1 MPLSIKIANTKNKKE
16 EENLDENEVEK
27 QLPRIERKSV
37 NELVDTVQIV
47 SSQLDLILDEVMK
60 RDKIVEDL
68 EEYTNEQTMIIDSLT
83 KDIEKYD
90 NVVKNKDKEI
100 EDLNC
105 QINEFQ
111 NIITNYESTIKKLES
126 TVKRLE
132 NEAQTRYEDLCKVKD
147 NLQTALNEKEEMK
160 KKLEVITGILKD

>member
-132 NEAQTRYEDLCKVKD
+132 NEAQSRYEDLCKVKD
-147 NLQTALNEKEEMK
+147 NLQNALNEKEEMK

>member
-68 EEYTNEQTMIIDSLT
+68 EEYTNEQSMIIDSLT
-83 KDIEKYD
+83 KDIETYD
-90 NVVKNKDKEI
+90 EVVKNKDKEI
-100 EDLNC
+100 EDLNF
-105 QINEFQ
+105 QINDFQ
-111 NIITNYESTIKKLES
+111 NIITNYENTIKKLES

-132 NEAQTRYEDLCKVKD
+132 NEAQTRYDDLCKVKGD
-147 NLQTALNEKEEMK
+147 LQTALNEKEEMK